1 MGLLSHAKY
10 DPNRQWEVGIRSSQI
25 KIFKQIVAFW
35 QIFGPKW
42 QRYIAFPLFPLA
54 PHIFFPSFALCT
66 FPAPPFL
73 LCFVP
78 FYVLFLFISSLSPFL
93 SPLYVSSLSLSFIS
107 FSFFFSFNVFP
118 NASIQC
124 MDYAAAVLVLAALL
138 WASTGPRMTNQPEDK
153 VFVVIVGSALSHM
166 YEGIVS
172 TVSVNVDIG
181 LTVIVYWAYYP

>member
-107 FSFFFSFNVFP
+107 FSFFSLSTCFLMQAFS
-118 NASIQC
+118 AWIMQQLCWYWLHCS
-124 MDYAAAVLVLAALL
+124 
-138 WASTGPRMTNQPEDK
+138 GPAQGHVWPTSR
-153 VFVVIVGSALSHM
+153 G
-166 YEGIVS
+166 
-172 TVSVNVDIG
+172 
-181 LTVIVYWAYYP
+181 